1 MSRAM
6 SPQSTEP
13 LQLQDADG
21 FYEALLNTHQG
32 LDAEQSALLNARL
45 ILVLA
50 NRIGDTE
57 TLNACLRIA
66 RDAPDLPAPQAPTDA
81 G

>member
-66 RDAPDLPAPQAPTDA
+66 RDTPDLPAPQAPADA